1 MNPEE
6 LNKCLQKCYVAARKK
21 DGNYYNRKSLTAIRA
36 AIDRH
41 LRSPPL
47 SKPFSIVADSQFK
60 EANKTLSNFLKNLSK
75 NGEISGTKHK
85 GAVTRE
91 VVQKLYE
98 INELVGVNS
107 LHPLKHMQTVWFYI
121 TLFLG
126 KRGRENQAKMK
137 KNFLV
142 LRQDANGEKYFEINR
157 ERGAGVLTSKNH
169 QGGLADT
176 EDHSDGKIFARP
188 GSSRCPVEIIQSY
201 LSHLNPECSSLF
213 QKARNQCKKFD
224 PAVNT
229 VWYAACPVGHNT
241 LENLF
246 RDMTSRAGIDPP
258 MTNHCVRATSIT
270 VLSAANVERCHIKAI
285 TGHRS
290 ETSIQSYCD
299 KPTFQQFK
307 VMSNTLSDF
316 IEDRDTALSPAQI
329 SAASA
334 PAKKVPLATPSSSST
349 ENIYFN
355 RMNQDGS
362 QHLIHGMV
370 PGSTFHHCSFTFN
383 VNMPGSSND

>member
-1 MNPEE
+1 MNLEE
-6 LNKCLQKCYVAARKK
+6 LNKCLQKFYVAARKK

-47 SKPFSIVADSQFK
+47 SKPFSIVADSQFR
-60 EANKTLSNFLKNLSK
+60 EANKTRSNFLKNLSK

-91 VVQKLYE
+91 VREKRACWCQLTPSVETYADR
-98 INELVGVNS
+98 LV
-107 LHPLKHMQTVWFYI
+107 LRHPFP
-121 TLFLG
+121 G
-126 KRGRENQAKMK
+126 KAGTRKTGTRKEGRENQAKMK

-142 LRQDANGEKYFEINR
+142 LRQDANGDKYFEINR

-169 QGGLADT
+169 QGGLADG

-229 VWYAACPVGHNT
+229 VWYATCPVGHNT

-258 MTNHCVRATSIT
+258 MTNHCIRATSIT
-270 VLSAANVERCHIKAI
+270 VLSAANVER
-285 TGHRS
+285 
-290 ETSIQSYCD
+290 
-299 KPTFQQFK
+299 
-307 VMSNTLSDF
+307 
-316 IEDRDTALSPAQI
+316 
-329 SAASA
+329 
-334 PAKKVPLATPSSSST
+334 
-349 ENIYFN
+349 
-355 RMNQDGS
+355 
-362 QHLIHGMV
+362 
-370 PGSTFHHCSFTFN
+370 
-383 VNMPGSSND
+383 

>member
-1 MNPEE
+1 
-6 LNKCLQKCYVAARKK
+6 
-21 DGNYYNRKSLTAIRA
+21 
-36 AIDRH
+36 
-41 LRSPPL
+41 
-47 SKPFSIVADSQFK
+47 
-60 EANKTLSNFLKNLSK
+60 
-75 NGEISGTKHK
+75 
-85 GAVTRE
+85 
-91 VVQKLYE
+91 
-98 INELVGVNS
+98 
-107 LHPLKHMQTVWFYI
+107 
-121 TLFLG
+121 
-126 KRGRENQAKMK
+126 MK

-142 LRQDANGEKYFEINR
+142 LRQEVSGEKYFEINR
-157 ERGAGVLTSKNH
+157 KRGAGILTSKNH
-169 QGGLADT
+169 QGGLVDS

-188 GSSRCPVEIIQSY
+188 GSSRCPVETIQSY
-201 LSHLNPECSSLF
+201 LYHLNPEGSSLF

-258 MTNHCVRATSIT
+258 MTHHCIRATSIT
-270 VLSAANVERCHIKAI
+270 VLSAANVERSHIKAI

-316 IEDRDTALSPAQI
+316 IEDRYTALAPIQT

-334 PAKKVPLATPSSSST
+334 PAKKFPLATPSSTSK

-355 RMNQDGS
+355 RM
-362 QHLIHGMV
+362 
-370 PGSTFHHCSFTFN
+370 TE
-383 VNMPGSSND
+383 